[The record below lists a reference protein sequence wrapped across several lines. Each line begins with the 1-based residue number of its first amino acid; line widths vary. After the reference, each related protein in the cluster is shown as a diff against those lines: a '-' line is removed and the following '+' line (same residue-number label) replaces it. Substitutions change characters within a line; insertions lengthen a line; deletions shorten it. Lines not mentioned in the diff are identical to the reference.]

1 MKVIA
6 VNIGA
11 VIRQKVEEACISKA
25 QFAKAL
31 NIQRQNIEKTVFQ
44 KHSLDTDL
52 LCAISNYLG
61 CNLFNYFIDA
71 DNSGSVGDEISSTR
85 PRQVANVTV
94 SIEMG
99 TEKHDKQFTVL
110 FGENKLKLE

>member
-1 MKVIA
+1 MKINTVS
-6 VNIGA
+6 IGEI
-11 VIRQKVEEACISKA
+11 VRQKVEEAGISKA

-52 LCAISNYLG
+52 LCAISNYLE
-61 CNLFNYFIDA
+61 CNFFDYYIDA
-71 DNSGSVGDEISSTR
+71 DSSER
-85 PRQVANVTV
+85 DNAIIASRQVAKVSV

-110 FGENKLKLE
+110 FGNNKLKLE

>member
-1 MKVIA
+1 MKVLT
-6 VNIGA
+6 VNIGEI
-11 VIRQKVEEACISKA
+11 IRQKVEDAKISKA

-31 NIQRQNIEKTVFQ
+31 NIHRQNIEKTVFQ
-44 KHSLDTDL
+44 KYSLDTNL

-61 CNLFNYFIDA
+61 CNFFDYFVDA
-71 DNSGSVGDEISSTR
+71 DNISPVGDETTISR

-99 TEKHDKQFTVL
+99 AEKHDKQFTVL
-110 FGENKLKLE
+110 FGDNKLKLE

>member
-1 MKVIA
+1 MKVIT
-6 VNIGA
+6 VNLGEI
-11 VIRQKVEEACISKA
+11 IRQKVEEARISKA

-71 DNSGSVGDEISSTR
+71 DNTTDDRKVAYSS
-85 PRQVANVTV
+85 RQVANVTV

-99 TEKHDKQFTVL
+99 AEKHDKQFTVL
-110 FGENKLKLE
+110 FGDNKLKLE

>member
-1 MKVIA
+1 MKIIT
-6 VNIGA
+6 VNIGEI
-11 VIRQKVEEACISKA
+11 VRQKVEEASISKA

-61 CNLFNYFIDA
+61 CNLFNYYIDA
-71 DNSGSVGDEISSTR
+71 DSSAPDNTTAAS
-85 PRQVANVTV
+85 RQVAKVSV

-99 TEKHDKQFTVL
+99 AEKHDKQFTVL
-110 FGENKLKLE
+110 FGDNKLKLE